1 VLIYGI
7 WLLFYLQSK
16 LFQPMSQNFSN
27 DFSVRQA
34 MRPTTRTWVKH
45 SLWLLVTFITT
56 TIAGAVGPFGLIALE
71 DKILDPNSEGYLDL
85 ISKLIAAYPS
95 VLADIFRQ
103 LFSDSVFLTD
113 GLSFSLSILF
123 ILGCHEAGHYIAC
136 RIYGVDATLP
146 YFIPTPPLIS
156 PAGTFG
162 AVIKILSP
170 MPSRKSV
177 FDIGVAGPI
186 AGFIALIPIAFLGMI
201 TAKMHRIDF
210 SEIPTGKI
218 IFSDPLLLRI
228 FAAVNGI
235 DLSIMQPN
243 PFYFAAWLGLLVTA
257 MNLFPSGQ
265 LDGGHAVFAVFGETI
280 HKWTGRLAFV
290 LMLTLSTIG
299 WFYYGS
305 PSGILF
311 TVILAIMMFVKHP
324 MPFDQRP
331 IDLKRKIIA
340 LITLFIFILSF
351 VPFAI
356 QITP

>member
-1 VLIYGI
+1 
-7 WLLFYLQSK
+7 
-16 LFQPMSQNFSN
+16 MSHPFLD
-27 DFSVRQA
+27 DFPVRRA
-34 MRPTTRTWVKH
+34 MRPTARTWVKH
-45 SLWLLVTFITT
+45 SLWLFVTFITT
-56 TIAGAVGPFGLIALE
+56 TIAGALYPFGTYDWNNDFDALLSASNSETVPIFLTSYWHVLEKIFHELQTNPQALIA
-71 DKILDPNSEGYLDL
+71 S
-85 ISKLIAAYPS
+85 
-95 VLADIFRQ
+95 
-103 LFSDSVFLTD
+103 
-113 GLSFSLSILF
+113 LSFSVSALF

-156 PAGTFG
+156 PAGTLG

-186 AGFIALIPIAFLGMI
+186 AGFIALTPIAAIGIF
-201 TAKMHRIDF
+201 TSKTF
-210 SEIPTGKI
+210 SIPNNQVFEGAI
-218 IFSDPLLLRI
+218 IFSDPLLLRL
-228 FAAVNGI
+228 FASIQGVN
-235 DLSIMQPN
+235 LSVMHPN

-290 LMLTLSTIG
+290 AMVSFSAIG
-299 WFYYGS
+299 WFYYNS

-311 TVILAIMMFVKHP
+311 TLILAIMMFVKHP
-324 MPFDQRP
+324 MPIDQRP
-331 IDLKRKIIA
+331 LDLKRKIVA
-340 LITLFIFILSF
+340 LITLLIFILSF

-356 QITP
+356 QIT

>member
-1 VLIYGI
+1 MPQHL
-7 WLLFYLQSK
+7 SD
-16 LFQPMSQNFSN
+16 
-27 DFSVRQA
+27 DFPVRRA
-34 MRPTTRTWVKH
+34 MRPTARTWFKH

-56 TIAGAVGPFGLIALE
+56 TIAGAIGPFGGIVLEDRVYALE
-71 DKILDPNSEGYLDL
+71 SADYTDIIP
-85 ISKLIAAYPS
+85 KLFAAYAS
-95 VLADIFRQ
+95 ILSDIVHR
-103 LFSDSVFLTD
+103 LFTDYVFFIN

-186 AGFIALIPIAFLGMI
+186 AGFIALIPIAILGIM
-201 TAKMHRIDF
+201 TAKMLPIASTEI
-210 SEIPTGKI
+210 SEGMIV
-218 IFSDPLLLRI
+218 FSDPLLIRI
-228 FAAVNGI
+228 FASFNGT

-265 LDGGHAVFAVFGETI
+265 LDGGHAIFAVFGETI

-290 LMLTLSTIG
+290 VMVSLSAIG
-299 WFYYGS
+299 WFYYNS

-324 MPFDQRP
+324 TPHDQRP
-331 IDLKRKIIA
+331 LDLKRKIIA
-340 LITLFIFILSF
+340 LITLLIFVLSF

-356 QITP
+356 QVT